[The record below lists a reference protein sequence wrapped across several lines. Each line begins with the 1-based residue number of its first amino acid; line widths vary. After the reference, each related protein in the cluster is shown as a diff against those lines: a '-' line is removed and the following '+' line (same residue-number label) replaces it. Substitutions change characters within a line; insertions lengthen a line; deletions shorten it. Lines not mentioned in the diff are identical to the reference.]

1 MAKQMDQRLFYLLN
15 IARHKVYKY
24 ADQQSEDA
32 LGVSVTQLG
41 ALMLI
46 DQDDGCLLK
55 DVAKRLHLNNS
66 ALTGLAT
73 RMVQNGLVERR
84 ACDKDGRASRLHLT
98 ELGRSKIE
106 EAKPLIT
113 QLNAVLKEGFSED
126 EVQVILRFLNRLVT
140 AF

>member
-1 MAKQMDQRLFYLLN
+1 MDQRLFYLLN

-24 ADQQSEDA
+24 ADQQSEDV

-46 DQDDGCLLK
+46 HQDDGCLLK
-55 DVAKRLHLNNS
+55 DVAQRLHLNNS
-66 ALTGLAT
+66 AITGLAT

-84 ACDKDGRASRLHLT
+84 ACDSDGRASRLHLT
-98 ELGRSKIE
+98 DLGRRKIN

-113 QLNAVLKEGFSED
+113 QLNAVMKEGFNDD

>member
-73 RMVQNGLVERR
+73 RMVQNGLVE
-84 ACDKDGRASRLHLT
+84 
-98 ELGRSKIE
+98 
-106 EAKPLIT
+106 